1 MSEYRGCEL
10 PEDLFYDLDYV
21 WVRPDDDGLFTI
33 GVTDPAQ
40 TMSGRLQKAR
50 IKKVGT
56 QLDAGRHVA
65 TLESGKWAGGVP
77 TPFAGEVVARN
88 ESLLDNP
95 HLINIDPYGDAWIAR
110 LRADHPSE
118 ALANLHTG
126 PDAIAALQAWIQRY
140 DVQCMRCS
148 D

>member
-1 MSEYRGCEL
+1 MNKDHGCEL

-21 WVRPDDDGLFTI
+21 WVRPEEDGTLVI

-40 TMSGRLQKAR
+40 AIAGRLQNTHIR
-50 IKKVGT
+50 KVGT
-56 QLDAGRHVA
+56 HLNAKRHVA
-65 TLESGKWAGGVP
+65 TLESSKWVGGVP
-77 TPFAGEVVARN
+77 VPFSGTVIARN
-88 ESLLDNP
+88 ETLLENP

-110 LRADHPSE
+110 MKPDDLLHALDHIK
-118 ALANLHTG
+118 TG
-126 PDAIAALQAWIQRY
+126 PEAIKELEIWIKRY